1 MPPILADLAHVWL
14 RELEPTLTR
23 YAIFTLGVWLLL
35 WVVLRPFLVDRKIRP
50 ETPSARQMATEFLY
64 SMRSMA
70 IFATVGVLMVLMGR
84 AGLYP
89 LFQIADTWGPVWFG
103 VSIVAGIAGLD
114 AWFYW
119 THRLMHDPRLF
130 RRFHRR
136 HHRSNNP
143 SPFTAYSFDVGEAL
157 LLIGFVVVWPMV
169 FPMSS
174 GAMPWVM
181 LYQIVTNTL
190 LHSGYELMPARRD
203 GRPMLDFIVTT
214 THHDLHHAQAGW
226 NYSAWFTWWDRWM
239 GTEHPEYRAKYAA
252 AAWRPFA
259 PRPAREPALQ
269 MDQSV

>member
-1 MPPILADLAHVWL
+1 MPPILTDVLHIWL

-23 YAIFTLGVWLLL
+23 YAIFTLGVWLAL
-35 WVVLRPFLVDRKIRP
+35 WVELRPWLADRKIRE
-50 ETPSARQMATEFLY
+50 ETPPAKQLVTELAFSL
-64 SMRSMA
+64 RSMV
-70 IFATVGVLMVLMGR
+70 IFATVGVLMTLMGR
-84 AGLYP
+84 AGLYR
-89 LFQIADTWGPVWFG
+89 LGALSNDWGPLWYALSLF
-103 VSIVAGIAGLD
+103 AGIAGLD

-136 HHRSNNP
+136 HHRSHNP

-169 FPMSS
+169 FPMPN
-174 GAMPWVM
+174 GAMQWVM

-203 GRPMLDFIVTT
+203 GRPMLGFIVTT

-226 NYSAWFTWWDRWM
+226 NYAGWFTWWDRWM
-239 GTEHPEYRAKYAA
+239 GTEHPEYLARYARV
-252 AAWRPFA
+252 AWRPFDRRRA
-259 PRPAREPALQ
+259 ALAGPT
-269 MDQSV
+269 V